1 MPHTCH
7 SQYPSGVAQLGGFR
21 TFGGSRSGDKLAP
34 SPAVRGTLIE
44 PRKRPKGSLD
54 DLVGAGE
61 EPIAIH
67 SAEREAGLRVD
78 SDTRDS
84 TLPST

>member
-1 MPHTCH
+1 MSTVRKRD
-7 SQYPSGVAQLGGFR
+7 GEG
-21 TFGGSRSGDKLAP
+21 TFAGPRGNGEVAP

-54 DLVGAGE
+54 DLVGAGK

-78 SDTRDS
+78 PDTRDS